1 MGDAASAALVGACA
15 GVAFISLAVGYLAEL
30 VVPVSTKPAPP
41 PPEILVSKEK
51 TLEERVEIIEKK
63 EGIAPPAPSAP
74 PANDLP
80 PPPSAPPADDVPP
93 PPSAPPAEP
102 PVTPFQTSQ
111 QVIDTL
117 KSENLAENLQ
127 REDALE
133 RERERQQQNTQAR
146 LLQRTRKR
154 RLRDIQ
160 RSDVDANIDA
170 LHAEV
175 DSNVANVNAVRERE
189 RERQA
194 AKLQEQLRQRGNL
207 SVVG

>member
-63 EGIAPPAPSAP
+63 EGIAPS
-74 PANDLP
+74 
-80 PPPSAPPADDVPP
+80 ADDVPP
-93 PPSAPPAEP
+93 PPSAPPAPP

-133 RERERQQQNTQAR
+133 RERERQRQNTQAR

-154 RLRDIQ
+154 RLGDIR

-175 DSNVANVNAVRERE
+175 DSDVANVNAVRERE

>member
-51 TLEERVEIIEKK
+51 TLEERVKVLETDA
-63 EGIAPPAPSAP
+63 GVSPPAPSAP
-74 PANDLP
+74 PTD
-80 PPPSAPPADDVPP
+80 APA
-93 PPSAPPAEP
+93 
-102 PVTPFQTSQ
+102 TPFPTSQ
-111 QVIDTL
+111 QIVDTL

-154 RLRDIQ
+154 RLRDMRQ
-160 RSDVDANIDA
+160 SDVNANIDA

-175 DSNVANVNAVRERE
+175 DSNVASVNAVRERE

-194 AKLQEQLRQRGNL
+194 AKLQEQLKQRGTL

>member
-51 TLEERVEIIEKK
+51 TLEERVKVLETDA
-63 EGIAPPAPSAP
+63 GVSPPPPPSAP
-74 PANDLP
+74 PADDLP
-80 PPPSAPPADDVPP
+80 PPPSAPPAD
-93 PPSAPPAEP
+93 A
-102 PVTPFQTSQ
+102 PVTPFPTSQ
-111 QVIDTL
+111 QIVDTL

-154 RLRDIQ
+154 RLRDMRQ
-160 RSDVDANIDA
+160 SDVNANIDA

-194 AKLQEQLRQRGNL
+194 AKLQEQLKQRGNL